1 MGVGFFFLFFFW
13 QAIILPRHRLP
24 PSRPSAFSHFGCRV
38 QAAFA
43 SPGIAPSFEPT
54 LGSPEERKARPS
66 NSSGS
71 RASSLRSPRRPG
83 SLHAQAGPRRP
94 PRAPGKTPGKEIVAA
109 AAAAA
114 PGGRGPSAAPPFAP
128 HPLSGVKGGQERP
141 WGPQSL
147 PRRGYRGRRL
157 RVSST
162 RPRSS
167 WPRTPI
173 ACGQEIPTKLNK
185 SESHFSVFHHLGEG
199 SGEKA
204 GPCLFSVLGL
214 LLSHTH
220 THPILSALNPPGFT
234 ERPSVQGQPIPRTLA
249 LLLLIA
255 PASKSLNISS
265 SSILPFISLDQSGA
279 SS

>member
-1 MGVGFFFLFFFW
+1 MGVGFFFSFFFW

-24 PSRPSAFSHFGCRV
+24 PSRPSAFSHFRCRV

-109 AAAAA
+109 AAA

-128 HPLSGVKGGQERP
+128 TPFRGSKEARSGRGGRSRFPE
-141 WGPQSL
+141 GATEDGGFES
-147 PRRGYRGRRL
+147 
-157 RVSST
+157 
-162 RPRSS
+162 PRSGHAVLG
-167 WPRTPI
+167 PRTAI

-185 SESHFSVFHHLGEG
+185 SESRFSVFHHLGEG

-204 GPCLFSVLGL
+204 GLCLFSVLGL
-214 LLSHTH
+214 LLS
-220 THPILSALNPPGFT
+220 PPP
-234 ERPSVQGQPIPRTLA
+234 PSFRR
-249 LLLLIA
+249 
-255 PASKSLNISS
+255 
-265 SSILPFISLDQSGA
+265 
-279 SS
+279 